1 MSIALFWTAVPLA
14 ADEPEPPAPA
24 ITALDQQFLTRV
36 VRRTLEQQL
45 RDESVYE
52 VNYVPPGLQAVEG
65 QVVVTLRQRGSA
77 RGVGTGRR
85 GPVGTAGR
93 GAAIAAL
100 VDAARRG
107 PVTLAWLSRIRVD
120 VEVAGPEVRIAFDGR
135 WSDPTALNR
144 YVEPGVHGV
153 VLQFG
158 QARRQF
164 CPSEIVTK
172 NVTVH
177 DAVRGIAQRLVQAP
191 EELAGATILRF
202 RTQHWHETSDGGTD
216 GQVIELPRGLVPI
229 SPADVTRETLTDAID
244 RLVAY
249 MIYRQLPSGLF
260 SYQYEPSVD
269 AYTDDDNLVRQ
280 AGVVWSL
287 ARYAKV
293 SGHSAPAAAAELGL
307 KRLLNRVADLP
318 DEPGAAFIAGLGGR
332 HKLGVTALTGLALYE
347 HPMGEQHRPVR
358 DRLLAGVYDRQTDSG
373 MFLTV
378 FPPVRRMSSKYY
390 FPGEALLLIARAYE
404 DQPTRQALEAFN
416 KGFAYYREL
425 WRTDPTPPF
434 AAWHIQAFARM
445 AVVTKRR
452 DFADFAFEM
461 ADWLAAKQ
469 YDESNCPWPELH
481 GGIEAYVDAR
491 VGVATASY
499 LEGLTDALSLARR
512 FEDDVRR
519 ARYERAVRLAARFV
533 MQLQVQPVE
542 AYYVPSRQD
551 AVGGIRTS
559 PSDNRL
565 RIDHCQHA
573 LMALMKT
580 RQVLFTED
588 R

>member
-1 MSIALFWTAVPLA
+1 MKSLSLDEGMVDSWVTGRVLSGPAARTILAPMRAHKPVRLILMAALWPAVPLP
-14 ADEPEPPAPA
+14 ADEADPPVPA
-24 ITALDQQFLTRV
+24 IATLDQRFLTRV

-45 RDESVYE
+45 RDESIYE
-52 VNYVPPGLQAVEG
+52 VNYTPPGLRPVDG
-65 QVVVTLRQRGSA
+65 QVVVTLRQRGIA

-85 GPVGTAGR
+85 GPVVTACR
-93 GAAIAAL
+93 DAAIAAL

-120 VEVAGPEVRIAFDGR
+120 VEVAGSEVPIAFDGR

-144 YVEPGVHGV
+144 HIEPGVHGL

-177 DAVRGIAQRLVQAP
+177 DAVRRIAQQLVHSP

-202 RTQHWHETSDGGTD
+202 RTRHWHETSDGGAD
-216 GQVIELPRGLVPI
+216 GQIIELPRGLVPI
-229 SPADVTRETLTDAID
+229 EPADVTRAALTEAID

-269 AYTDDDNLVRQ
+269 AYSDDDNLVRQ

-287 ARYAKV
+287 ARYAQV
-293 SGHSAPAAAAELGL
+293 SGRSAPAAAADLGL
-307 KRLLNRVADLP
+307 KRLLGRVVDVP
-318 DEPGAAFIAGLGGR
+318 DEPGAAYVAGLDGR
-332 HKLGVTALTGLALYE
+332 HKLGITALTGLALYE
-347 HPMGEQHRPVR
+347 QPLGEHHHPVR

-373 MFLTV
+373 LFLTA
-378 FPPVRRMSSKYY
+378 FPPVRRMSSQYY

-404 DQPTRQALEAFN
+404 DQPSRQALEAFN

-434 AAWHIQAFARM
+434 AAWHMQAFARM
-445 AVVTKRR
+445 ALVTKRR

-461 ADWLAAKQ
+461 ADWLADKQ

-499 LEGLTDALSLARR
+499 LEGLTEALSLARR
-512 FEDDVRR
+512 LEDDLRR
-519 ARYERAVRLAARFV
+519 ARYERTVRLAA
-533 MQLQVQPVE
+533 
-542 AYYVPSRQD
+542 
-551 AVGGIRTS
+551 
-559 PSDNRL
+559 
-565 RIDHCQHA
+565 
-573 LMALMKT
+573 
-580 RQVLFTED
+580 
-588 R
+588 